1 MWRLGPREGEPPVPG
16 QGAQTVE
23 GRWLLTLILWPPA
36 QLLKPR
42 AQVVPLGLDPKGGN
56 AAVSSQA
63 WQF

>member
-1 MWRLGPREGEPPVPG
+1 M
-16 QGAQTVE
+16 E
-23 GRWLLTLILWPPA
+23 GRWLVTLILWPPA